1 MVDNKGRIKGRI
13 SIIDIVLVAAL
24 LALLAGFVYR
34 QIPRLQD
41 IINPST
47 PLYVTIQG
55 EGLRHFVT
63 DAIEIGDVMF
73 RSHVNQPLGT
83 VVAIEIEPALDYLH
97 RSDGTAVL
105 AVTEERYTIRIT
117 LDAIG
122 SITSDRGYLVNG
134 LDHMAVG
141 SEIALISNRSFIP
154 DGRVVAIGER
164 LP

>member
-1 MVDNKGRIKGRI
+1 MIDNKGRIKGRI
-13 SIIDIVLVAAL
+13 SIIDIVLAVAL
-24 LALLAGFVYR
+24 LALVAGFVYR
-34 QIPRLQD
+34 QIPRIQD
-41 IINPST
+41 ILNPTT

-97 RSDGTAVL
+97 RLDGTAVL
-105 AVTEERYTIRIT
+105 AIMEERYTIRIT

-122 SITSDRGYLVNG
+122 SITDRGFLVNG

-164 LP
+164 SE